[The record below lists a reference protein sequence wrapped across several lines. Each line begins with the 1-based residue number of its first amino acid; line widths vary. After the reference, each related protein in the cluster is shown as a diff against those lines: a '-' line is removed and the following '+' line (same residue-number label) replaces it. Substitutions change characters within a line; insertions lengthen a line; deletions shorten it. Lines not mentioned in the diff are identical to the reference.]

1 MFVKT
6 VFIGLASSF
15 FLFSLASITK
25 EIFMNIELKN
35 CNNIDF
41 ASISLT
47 ENKLNIKL
55 APNGTGKSTIANAII
70 LGSSDDQSK
79 FGELLPFKLRDSNPD
94 GKKPEI
100 VGIDSIRN
108 VKCFNDEYVRQFVF
122 QENELLSNSFDIFIR
137 TETYKVIEQEIE
149 SLVNEIKGIFTNN
162 QELEDLISTLKEL
175 GDAFKLTKSGLSK
188 SSIGMKGLLGGNK
201 IQHIP
206 LGLEQYQPFIQSQN
220 SVGWIDWQIKGC
232 DFSDLADSCP
242 FCTSNTVDKK
252 DQIKKVGLEYDK
264 NSIKN
269 LIGIMSVIER
279 LGEYFSDDAKSK
291 LSIITSLKDGIE
303 KEHEDYIVNIKKQI
317 DNLVE
322 KLEKL
327 KTLSGFYFKE
337 GEKVSE
343 KLLSYRIELQF
354 FAELDSSKTKEV
366 IAPINASIEE
376 LIKKAGL
383 LQGKINIQRREMHNL
398 IEKHQKDINE
408 FLAYAGYRYKVEIA
422 GEDSNSQL
430 KLLHIDH
437 SEHISGGNQY
447 LSFGERNAFSIVLFM
462 YECLAKNPDLIIL
475 DDPISS
481 FDKNK
486 KYAILEMLFQRDAVS
501 CLKNKTVLMLTHDVE
516 PIIDTIKSLSS
527 RFNNLITASF
537 LKLSGGQIFEQ
548 NIIKD
553 DIQTFSQICKA
564 ILGSNNDEIIK
575 LIYLRRN
582 YEISDEK
589 GDAYQVLSNIFHKRG
604 RAIDSREPKD
614 QNGQYPEMEVNKF
627 TSGCASITND
637 ISGFSYSNILSRL
650 SEGTILKALYSTCQN
665 GYEKL
670 QIFRFF
676 DLAVQNSV
684 VQKFINET
692 YHIENEFI
700 CQLDP
705 AKFDTIPEY
714 VIIECNKILA
724 EATS

>member
-1 MFVKT
+1 
-6 VFIGLASSF
+6 
-15 FLFSLASITK
+15 
-25 EIFMNIELKN
+25 MNIELKN
-35 CNNIDF
+35 CNNIDS

-55 APNGTGKSTIANAII
+55 APNGSGKSTIARAII

-94 GKKPEI
+94 GKKPEV
-100 VGIDSIRN
+100 VGTDNIRS
-108 VKCFNDEYVRQFVF
+108 VMCFNEDYVRQFVF
-122 QENELLSNSFDIFIR
+122 QQYELISNSFDIFIR
-137 TETYKVIEQEIE
+137 TESYKVIEQEIE
-149 SLVNEIKGIFTNN
+149 SLVSEIKKIFTNN
-162 QELEDLISTLKEL
+162 QELENLISSLKEL
-175 GDAFKLTKSGLSK
+175 GGAFKLTKSGLSK
-188 SSIGMKGLLGGNK
+188 SSTGMKGLSGGNK

-206 LGLEQYQPFIQSQN
+206 PGLEPYQPFIQSQN

-252 DQIKKVGLEYDK
+252 DQIKKVSQEYDK
-264 NSIKN
+264 NIIKN
-269 LIGIMSVIER
+269 LIGIISVIER
-279 LGEYFSDDAKSK
+279 LGEYFTDDAKSK
-291 LSIITSLKDGIE
+291 LSTITCLKDGIE
-303 KEHEDYIVNIKKQI
+303 KEHEAFIVNIKTQI

-322 KLEKL
+322 KLEKIRA
-327 KTLSGFYFKE
+327 LSGFHFKE

-343 KLLSYRIELQF
+343 KLPAYKVDLQF
-354 FAELDSSKTKEV
+354 FSELDSTKTQEA
-366 IAPINASIEE
+366 IAPINASIDE
-376 LIKKAGL
+376 LIQRAGL
-383 LQGKINIQRREMHNL
+383 LQGKINIQRTEMHNL

-408 FLAYAGYRYKVEIA
+408 FLAYAGCRYKVEIA
-422 GEDSNSQL
+422 GEDAQSQL
-430 KLLHIDH
+430 KLLHIDYN
-437 SEHISGGNQY
+437 EYLSGGNQH

-486 KYAILEMLFQRDAVS
+486 KYAILEMLFRRDANY

-516 PIIDTIKSLSS
+516 PVIDTLKSLSHK
-527 RFNNLITASF
+527 FNNLTTASF
-537 LKLSGGQIFEQ
+537 LKLADGRIVEQ
-548 NIIKD
+548 NIVKD
-553 DIQTFSQICKA
+553 DIQTFSQICKNA
-564 ILGSNNDEIIK
+564 LESNKDEIIK

-589 GDAYQVLSNIFHKRG
+589 GDAYQVLSNLLHKRD

-614 QNGQYPEMEVNKF
+614 QNGQHPEMEENKF
-627 TSGCASITND
+627 KSGCVAIKHNFPE
-637 ISGFSYSNILSRL
+637 FSYSNILHRL
-650 SEGTILKALYSTCQN
+650 SDINVLKSLYFTCQN

-670 QIFRFF
+670 QVFRFF
-676 DLAVQNSV
+676 DFPVQNSV
-684 VQKFINET
+684 IQKFINET

-714 VIIECNKILA
+714 VILECDKILA